1 MEYYFDKWN
10 KKIVEE
16 NNEINNSIEEFNN
29 LINAAKKAGLNKEQT
44 KKFLESFGY
53 KNGEYT
59 EKEPEKT
66 L

>member
-16 NNEINNSIEEFNN
+16 NSENNNSIEEFNN

-44 KKFLESFGY
+44 KEFLESFGF
-53 KNGEYT
+53 KNGECIDNT
-59 EKEPEKT
+59 EET